1 MSVKQFINNN
11 AGWRGISVSCALVLV
26 LFLGVLAEA
35 GAQETGGE
43 EKPTQAIVEI
53 LVLEYN
59 GNELFDL
66 GTSGVFARW
75 APGIAGTDPGNLS
88 LVDMAFPSAG
98 PAGLGLGMFLDR
110 ISINE
115 GQFAFLIQA
124 LEQDEKFEILSRP
137 RLLLEMGGEKMKE
150 VKTVQRVPYET
161 TQVVGTRAVQVTK
174 FRDTGVTLSAKLD
187 GITDDGYLELHLVA
201 KVGAL
206 GPRLGVALAEQPPG
220 SVLYV
225 PEFFD
230 RSIIT
235 DVVLADR
242 QVLVIGALLSTEDK
256 EVRRGV
262 PVLSEIPVLKYL
274 FGSVS
279 KQKSYRELIFF
290 VKPMIYRVGSAPR
303 VDFDERELKKE

>member
-1 MSVKQFINNN
+1 
-11 AGWRGISVSCALVLV
+11 VSCALVLV

-59 GNELFDL
+59 GNKLFDL

-137 RLLLEMGGEKMKE
+137 RLLLEMGGDKKKE

-161 TQVVGTRAVQVTK
+161 TQVVGTRAVQITK
-174 FRDTGVTLSAKLD
+174 FRDTGVTLSAQLN
-187 GITDDGYLELHLVA
+187 GITDDGFLELHLVA

-230 RSIIT
+230 RSIST

-290 VKPMIYRVGSAPR
+290 VKPMIYRVGSVPR

>member
-1 MSVKQFINNN
+1 MNAKQSITRND
-11 AGWRGISVSCALVLV
+11 GCRGISVICALLLV
-26 LFLGVLAEA
+26 LLLGVLAEA
-35 GAQETGGE
+35 GAQEAGGE
-43 EKPTQAIVEI
+43 AEPTQAIIEI

-59 GNELFDL
+59 GSTLFDL
-66 GTSGVFARW
+66 GTSGIFARW
-75 APGIAGTDPGNLS
+75 APGIPGTDPGNLS
-88 LVDMAFPSAG
+88 LADFAFPSAD
-98 PAGLGLGMFLDR
+98 PPGLGLGMFLDR

-137 RLLLEMGGEKMKE
+137 RLLLEMGGDKKKE

-174 FRDTGVTLSAKLD
+174 FRDTGVTLSAQLN

-206 GPRLGVALAEQPPG
+206 GQRLGVAMAEQPPG

-230 RSIIT
+230 RSITT

-290 VKPMIYRVGSAPR
+290 VKPMIYTVGSVPR

>member
-1 MSVKQFINNN
+1 
-11 AGWRGISVSCALVLV
+11 VSCALVLV

-59 GNELFDL
+59 GNKLFDL

-124 LEQDEKFEILSRP
+124 LEQDEKCEILSRP
-137 RLLLEMGGEKMKE
+137 RLLLEMGGDKKKE

-161 TQVVGTRAVQVTK
+161 TQVVGTRAVQITK
-174 FRDTGVTLSAKLD
+174 FRDTGVTLSAQLN
-187 GITDDGYLELHLVA
+187 GITDDGFLELHLVA

-230 RSIIT
+230 RSIST

-290 VKPMIYRVGSAPR
+290 VKPMIYRVGSVPR